1 MRIVSYRSEGGLR
14 VGIERAGLVYDVT
27 PSAPPAGMSPVRAL
41 IAGGPEAIDAAMA
54 RANQAVESHD
64 PGLLSLDALDLGPP
78 IPDPDKI
85 ICIGL
90 NYAEHAAEA
99 SLAVPTIPIFFAK
112 FRNSLIGP
120 NDRIV
125 LPRFSTEIDYEGELA
140 VVIGT
145 RCKDADQ
152 ATALSF
158 VAGYA
163 VFNDVSARDIQMQTS
178 QWMAGKAIDGFA
190 PMGPGIVPAAEIPD
204 PQALALAT
212 RVNGKTVQQANTAEM
227 IFPVTRLIAHV
238 SSLMTLEPGDIIATG
253 TPSGVGFKR
262 VPPVFLQEGD
272 LVEVEIEHVGL
283 IRNTVSASPAGTR
296 RT

>member
-1 MRIVSYRSEGGLR
+1 MRIVSYRSEDGLR
-14 VGIERAGLVYDVT
+14 AGIEHNGLVYDVT
-27 PSAPPAGMSPVRAL
+27 PSTTSTGVSPVRAL
-41 IAGGPEAIDAAMA
+41 IAGGPAAIDAAIA
-54 RANQAVESHD
+54 QANQAFESHD
-64 PGLLSLDALDLGPP
+64 PGLLSLDVLKLGPP

-90 NYAEHAAEA
+90 NYSEHAGEA
-99 SLAVPTIPIFFAK
+99 GLAVPRIPIFFAK
-112 FRNSLIGP
+112 FRNSLNGP
-120 NDRIV
+120 NDPIV

-140 VVIGT
+140 VIIGA

-204 PQALALAT
+204 PQVLALAT
-212 RVNGKTVQQANTAEM
+212 RVNGKTLQQANTAEM
-227 IFPVTRLIAHV
+227 IFPVARLIAHV

-262 VPPVFLQEGD
+262 VPPVFLKEGD
-272 LVEVEIEHVGL
+272 VVEVEIERVGL
-283 IRNTVSASPAGTR
+283 LRNIVAAAR
-296 RT
+296 

>member
-1 MRIVSYRSEGGLR
+1 M
-14 VGIERAGLVYDVT
+14 
-27 PSAPPAGMSPVRAL
+27 
-41 IAGGPEAIDAAMA
+41 
-54 RANQAVESHD
+54 
-64 PGLLSLDALDLGPP
+64 
-78 IPDPDKI
+78 
-85 ICIGL
+85 
-90 NYAEHAAEA
+90 
-99 SLAVPTIPIFFAK
+99 
-112 FRNSLIGP
+112 
-120 NDRIV
+120 
-125 LPRFSTEIDYEGELA
+125 
-140 VVIGT
+140 VIGT

-204 PQALALAT
+204 PQALTLTT
-212 RVNGKTVQQANTAEM
+212 RVNGKTLQQANTAEM